1 MACDT
6 RSSSL
11 TITSVGRRF
20 AEPPRLPE
28 ELLMAAPTMD
38 HLELTDLSD
47 PIMFTNPFPR
57 YAELR
62 RNSPVSRVRSKQ
74 LMRKGG
80 YLLARY
86 DDVMMLHTDKRF
98 SNDDRPGLMKLMPRM
113 FRLLADSMVFKDDPD
128 HKRLRGLVNKA
139 FAPKMVQRMAN
150 DIDRTVAVLLDDL
163 DGRDVVDLVEQYAV
177 PLPLSVIAEMLGVS
191 DADRDRFHMW
201 MRRFSEGVVAGPIQL
216 IRALPNGQ
224 RMMRLFER
232 LAEQRRA
239 EPDDRLISALV
250 RAKEEGDHLN
260 DQEVLAMIFLL
271 LLAGHESTAN
281 LIGSATLA
289 LLDNPEQLVRL
300 RENPELIDTAVEEL
314 LRYTTPT
321 PCGAARITLEDV
333 EVAGVT
339 IPKGSNVLGMII
351 SANRDEGVFDH
362 PDVLDLG
369 RDPNRHITFAVG
381 AHYCLGSELARLE
394 GRTAIAALVQ
404 RFEHIELAV
413 ARSELR
419 YKPTQSL
426 RGLRS
431 LPIRLR

>member
-1 MACDT
+1 
-6 RSSSL
+6 
-11 TITSVGRRF
+11 
-20 AEPPRLPE
+20 
-28 ELLMAAPTMD
+28 MAAPTMD
-38 HLELTDLSD
+38 DLELTDLSD

-62 RNSPVSRVRSKQ
+62 RNAPVSRVRSKQ
-74 LMRKGG
+74 LARKGG

-98 SNDDRPGLMKLMPRM
+98 SNDFMINGRPGLMKLMPRM

-128 HKRLRGLVNKA
+128 HTRLRGLVNEA
-139 FAPKMVQRMAN
+139 FTPKMVERMAD
-150 DIDRTVAVLLDDL
+150 DIERTVAVLLDDL

-191 DADRDRFHMW
+191 DADRDQFHTW
-201 MRRFSEGVVAGPIQL
+201 MQRFSEGAVAGPIQL

-239 EPDDRLISALV
+239 QPDDRLISALV
-250 RAKEEGDHLN
+250 RANEEGDHLN

-271 LLAGHESTAN
+271 LLAGHVSTAN
-281 LIGSATLA
+281 FIGSATLA
-289 LLDNPEQLVRL
+289 LLDNPEQLTRL
-300 RENPELIDTAVEEL
+300 RENPELIDAAVEEL
-314 LRYTTPT
+314 LRYTTPV

-333 EVAGVT
+333 EIAGVT

-381 AHYCLGSELARLE
+381 AHYCLGNQLARLE
-394 GRTAIAALVQ
+394 GRTALAALVQ

-419 YKPTQSL
+419 YKPTHSL

-431 LPIRLR
+431 LPLRLR

>member
-1 MACDT
+1 
-6 RSSSL
+6 
-11 TITSVGRRF
+11 
-20 AEPPRLPE
+20 
-28 ELLMAAPTMD
+28 MAAPTMD
-38 HLELTDLSD
+38 HLEVTDLSD

-62 RNSPVSRVRSKQ
+62 RNAPVSRVRSKQ
-74 LMRKGG
+74 LVPKGG

-86 DDVMMLHTDKRF
+86 DDVMMLHTDKGF
-98 SNDDRPGLMKLMPRM
+98 SNDFMINGRPGLMKFMPRI

-139 FAPKMVQRMAN
+139 FTPKMVERMAD
-150 DIDRTVAVLLDDL
+150 DIERTVAVLLDDL
-163 DGRDVVDLVEQYAV
+163 DGRDGVDLVEQYAV
-177 PLPLSVIAEMLGVS
+177 PLPLSVISEMLGVS
-191 DADRDRFHMW
+191 DADRDQFHIW
-201 MRRFSEGVVAGPIQL
+201 MKRFSEGAIGGPIQL
-216 IRALPNGQ
+216 IRRLPNGQ

-239 EPDDRLISALV
+239 QPDDRLISALV
-250 RAKEEGDHLN
+250 RANEEGDHLN
-260 DQEVLAMIFLL
+260 DQEVLAMIYLL
-271 LLAGHESTAN
+271 LLAGHETTAN
-281 LIGSATLA
+281 FIGSATLA
-289 LLDNPEQLVRL
+289 LLDNPEQLMRL

-314 LRYTTPT
+314 LRYTTPV
-321 PCGAARITLEDV
+321 PCGAARIALEDV

-369 RDPNRHITFAVG
+369 RTPNRHITFAVG
-381 AHYCLGSELARLE
+381 AHYCLGSQLARLE
-394 GRTAIAALVQ
+394 GRTALAALVQ

-431 LPIRLR
+431 LPLRLR

>member
-1 MACDT
+1 
-6 RSSSL
+6 
-11 TITSVGRRF
+11 
-20 AEPPRLPE
+20 
-28 ELLMAAPTMD
+28 MAAPTMD

-62 RNSPVSRVRSKQ
+62 RNAPVSRVRSKQ
-74 LMRKGG
+74 LVRKGG
-80 YLLARY
+80 YLLTRY

-98 SNDDRPGLMKLMPRM
+98 SNDFMINGRPGLMKLMPRM

-139 FAPKMVQRMAN
+139 FTTKMVERIAD
-150 DIDRTVAVLLDDL
+150 DIERTVAVLLDDL

-191 DADRDRFHMW
+191 DADRDQFHTW
-201 MRRFSEGVVAGPIQL
+201 MKRFSEGAVGGPIQL

-232 LAEQRRA
+232 LAAQRRA
-239 EPDDRLISALV
+239 QPDDRLISALV

-271 LLAGHESTAN
+271 LLAGYESTAN

-289 LLDNPEQLVRL
+289 LLDNPEQLMRL

-314 LRYTTPT
+314 LRYTTPV
-321 PCGAARITLEDV
+321 PCGAARIALEDV

-351 SANRDEGVFDH
+351 SANRDEGVFDD

-369 RDPNRHITFAVG
+369 RDPNRHITFALG
-381 AHYCLGSELARLE
+381 SHFCLGNQLARLE
-394 GRTAIAALVQ
+394 GRTALAALVQ

-419 YKPTQSL
+419 YKPTHSL

-431 LPIRLR
+431 LPLRLR

>member
-1 MACDT
+1 
-6 RSSSL
+6 
-11 TITSVGRRF
+11 
-20 AEPPRLPE
+20 
-28 ELLMAAPTMD
+28 MAAPPMD

-62 RNSPVSRVRSKQ
+62 RNAPVSRVRSKQ
-74 LMRKGG
+74 LVRQGG
-80 YLLARY
+80 YLLTRY

-98 SNDDRPGLMKLMPRM
+98 SNDFMINGRPGLMKLMPRM

-139 FAPKMVQRMAN
+139 FTPKMVQRMAD
-150 DIDRTVAVLLDDL
+150 DIERTVAVLLDDL

-191 DADRDRFHMW
+191 DADRDQFHTW
-201 MRRFSEGVVAGPIQL
+201 MKRFSAGAVGGPIQL
-216 IRALPNGQ
+216 IRRLPDGQ
-224 RMMRLFER
+224 RLMRLFER

-250 RAKEEGDHLN
+250 RANEEGDHLN
-260 DQEVLAMIFLL
+260 DQEVLAMIYLL

-289 LLDNPEQLVRL
+289 LLDNPEQLMRL

-314 LRYTTPT
+314 LRYTTPV
-321 PCGAARITLEDV
+321 PCGAARIALEDV

-369 RDPNRHITFAVG
+369 RDPNRHITFALG
-381 AHYCLGSELARLE
+381 SHFCLGSQLARLE
-394 GRTAIAALVQ
+394 GRTALAALVQ
-404 RFEHIELAV
+404 RFKHIELAV

-419 YKPTQSL
+419 YKPTQPL

-431 LPIRLR
+431 LPLRLR